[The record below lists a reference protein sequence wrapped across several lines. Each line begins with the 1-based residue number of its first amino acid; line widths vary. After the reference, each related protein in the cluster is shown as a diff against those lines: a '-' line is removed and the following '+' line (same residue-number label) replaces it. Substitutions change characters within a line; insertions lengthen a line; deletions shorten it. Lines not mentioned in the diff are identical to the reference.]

1 VAKDRREGIP
11 ERLKMH
17 FIKQIDDFL
26 EKIEKVLAVFL
37 FSGLAL
43 LITFNIL
50 SRNIFNY
57 SFEKIFETAPV
68 FVLWLALVGS
78 SLALKKRRHIKLELL
93 LRYCPEKSRYY
104 SNYAVSF
111 FGMAVTAILF
121 YSSLQFVF
129 NEIQIFGNKGFL
141 SVIFPL
147 FFAISFFRY
156 FTWIL
161 YGINKR

>member
-1 VAKDRREGIP
+1 MR
-11 ERLKMH
+11 

-50 SRNIFNY
+50 SRNIFDY

-68 FVLWLALVGS
+68 LVLWLALVGS
-78 SLALKKRRHIKLELL
+78 SLALKKRRHIKIELL
-93 LRYCPEKSRYY
+93 LRYCPAICRYY

-111 FGMAVTAILF
+111 FGMAVTGILF
-121 YSSLQFVF
+121 YSSLQFVS
-129 NEIQIFGNKGFL
+129 NEVQIFGNKGFF

-147 FFAISFFRY
+147 FFALSFFRY
-156 FTWIL
+156 FTWIV
-161 YGINKR
+161 YDIYEQ

>member
-1 VAKDRREGIP
+1 MGF
-11 ERLKMH
+11 KMR

-26 EKIEKVLAVFL
+26 EKIEKALVIFL

-43 LITFNIL
+43 LVTFNII
-50 SRNIFNY
+50 SRNIFDY

-68 FVLWLALVGS
+68 FVLWLALAGS

-93 LRYCPEKSRYY
+93 LRRCPAILRRY

-111 FGMAVTAILF
+111 FGMAVTGILF
-121 YSSLQFVF
+121 FSSLRFVS
-129 NEIQIFGNKGFL
+129 NEILIFGNKGYF

-147 FFAISFFRY
+147 FFAASFFRY
-156 FTWIL
+156 FTWIA
-161 YGINKR
+161 YNACEK

>member
-1 VAKDRREGIP
+1 MR
-11 ERLKMH
+11 

-26 EKIEKVLAVFL
+26 ERIEKVLAVFL

-50 SRNIFNY
+50 SRNIFDY

-68 FVLWLALVGS
+68 LVLWLALVGS

-93 LRYCPEKSRYY
+93 LRYCPTICRYY

-111 FGMAVTAILF
+111 FGMIVTGILF
-121 YSSLQFVF
+121 YSSLQFVS
-129 NEIQIFGNKGFL
+129 NEVQIFGNKGFF

-147 FFAISFFRY
+147 FFALSFFRY
-156 FTWIL
+156 FTWIV
-161 YGINKR
+161 YDMYEQ

>member
-1 VAKDRREGIP
+1 MR
-11 ERLKMH
+11 

-50 SRNIFNY
+50 SRNIFDY

-68 FVLWLALVGS
+68 LVLWLALVGS
-78 SLALKKRRHIKLELL
+78 SLALKKRRHIKIELL
-93 LRYCPEKSRYY
+93 LRYCPAICRYY

-111 FGMAVTAILF
+111 FGMAVMGILF
-121 YSSLQFVF
+121 YSSLQFVS
-129 NEIQIFGNKGFL
+129 NEVQLFGNKGFF
-141 SVIFPL
+141 SVIVPL
-147 FFAISFFRY
+147 FFALSFFRY
-156 FTWIL
+156 FTWIV
-161 YGINKR
+161 YDMYEQ

>member
-1 VAKDRREGIP
+1 MR
-11 ERLKMH
+11 

-50 SRNIFNY
+50 SRNIFDY

-78 SLALKKRRHIKLELL
+78 SLALKKRRHIKMELL
-93 LRYCPEKSRYY
+93 LRYCPTICRYY

-111 FGMAVTAILF
+111 FGMAVMGILF
-121 YSSLQFVF
+121 YSSLQFVS
-129 NEIQIFGNKGFL
+129 NEVQIFGNKGFF

-147 FFAISFFRY
+147 FFALSFFRY
-156 FTWIL
+156 FTWIV
-161 YGINKR
+161 YDTYESIIE

>member
-1 VAKDRREGIP
+1 MMR
-11 ERLKMH
+11 

-26 EKIEKVLAVFL
+26 EKIEKILAVFL

-43 LITFNIL
+43 LITFNII
-50 SRNIFNY
+50 SRNIFDY

-78 SLALKKRRHIKLELL
+78 SLALKKRRHIKLEFL
-93 LRYCPEKSRYY
+93 LRYCPAIYRYY

-111 FGMAVTAILF
+111 FGMAVTGILF
-121 YSSLQFVF
+121 YSSLQFVS
-129 NEIQIFGNKGFL
+129 NEVQIFGNKGFF

-147 FFAISFFRY
+147 FFAMSFFRY
-156 FTWIL
+156 FTWIV
-161 YGINKR
+161 YDAYNQ

>member
-1 VAKDRREGIP
+1 MR
-11 ERLKMH
+11 
-17 FIKQIDDFL
+17 FIKQMDDFL

-50 SRNIFNY
+50 SRNIFDY

-78 SLALKKRRHIKLELL
+78 SLALKKRRHIKMELL
-93 LRYCPEKSRYY
+93 LRYCPTICRYY

-111 FGMAVTAILF
+111 FGMAVMGILF
-121 YSSLQFVF
+121 YSSLQFVS
-129 NEIQIFGNKGFL
+129 NEVQIFGNKGFF

-147 FFAISFFRY
+147 FFALSFFRY
-156 FTWIL
+156 FTWIV
-161 YGINKR
+161 YDIYESIIE

>member
-1 VAKDRREGIP
+1 MR
-11 ERLKMH
+11 
-17 FIKQIDDFL
+17 FIKQIDDLL

-37 FSGLAL
+37 FSGLSL

-50 SRNIFNY
+50 SRNIFDY

-68 FVLWLALVGS
+68 LVLWLALVGS

-93 LRYCPEKSRYY
+93 LRYCPAICRYY

-111 FGMAVTAILF
+111 FGMAVTGILF
-121 YSSLQFVF
+121 YSSLQFVS
-129 NEIQIFGNKGFL
+129 NEVQIFGNKGFF

-147 FFAISFFRY
+147 FFALSFFRY
-156 FTWIL
+156 FTWIV
-161 YGINKR
+161 YDMYEQ

>member
-1 VAKDRREGIP
+1 MR
-11 ERLKMH
+11 

-50 SRNIFNY
+50 SRNIFDY

-68 FVLWLALVGS
+68 LVLWLALIGS
-78 SLALKKRRHIKLELL
+78 SLALKKRRHIKIELL
-93 LRYCPEKSRYY
+93 LRYCPAICRYY

-111 FGMAVTAILF
+111 FGMAVTGILF
-121 YSSLQFVF
+121 YSSLQFVS
-129 NEIQIFGNKGFL
+129 NEVLIFGDRGFF

-147 FFAISFFRY
+147 FFALSFFRY
-156 FTWIL
+156 FTWIV
-161 YGINKR
+161 YDAYNR

>member
-1 VAKDRREGIP
+1 MR
-11 ERLKMH
+11 

-50 SRNIFNY
+50 ARNIFDY

-68 FVLWLALVGS
+68 LVLWLALVGS

-93 LRYCPEKSRYY
+93 LRYCPAICRYY

-111 FGMAVTAILF
+111 FGMAVMGILF
-121 YSSLQFVF
+121 YSSLQFVS
-129 NEIQIFGNKGFL
+129 NEVQIFGNKGFF

-147 FFAISFFRY
+147 FFTLSFFRY
-156 FTWIL
+156 FTWIV
-161 YGINKR
+161 YDIYKR

>member
-1 VAKDRREGIP
+1 
-11 ERLKMH
+11 MH

-50 SRNIFNY
+50 SRNIFDY

-68 FVLWLALVGS
+68 LVLWLALVGS

-93 LRYCPEKSRYY
+93 LRYCPTICRYY

-111 FGMAVTAILF
+111 FGMAVTGILF
-121 YSSLQFVF
+121 YSSLQFVS
-129 NEIQIFGNKGFL
+129 NEVQIFGNKGFF

-147 FFAISFFRY
+147 FFALSFFRY

-161 YGINKR
+161 YDNYKQ

>member
-1 VAKDRREGIP
+1 
-11 ERLKMH
+11 MH

-50 SRNIFNY
+50 SRNIFDY

-68 FVLWLALVGS
+68 LVLWLALVGS
-78 SLALKKRRHIKLELL
+78 SLALKKRRHIKIELL
-93 LRYCPEKSRYY
+93 LRYCPAIYRYY

-111 FGMAVTAILF
+111 FGMAVTGILF
-121 YSSLQFVF
+121 YSSLQFVS
-129 NEIQIFGNKGFL
+129 NEVQIFGNKGFF

-147 FFAISFFRY
+147 FFALSFFRY
-156 FTWIL
+156 FTWIV
-161 YGINKR
+161 YDIYKR

>member
-1 VAKDRREGIP
+1 MR
-11 ERLKMH
+11 
-17 FIKQIDDFL
+17 FIKKIDDFL

-50 SRNIFNY
+50 SRNIFDY

-68 FVLWLALVGS
+68 LVLWLALVGS
-78 SLALKKRRHIKLELL
+78 SLALKKRRHIKIELL
-93 LRYCPEKSRYY
+93 LRYCPTICRYY

-111 FGMAVTAILF
+111 FGMTVTGILF
-121 YSSLQFVF
+121 YSSLQFVS
-129 NEIQIFGNKGFL
+129 NEVQIFGNRGFF

-147 FFAISFFRY
+147 FFALSFFRY
-156 FTWIL
+156 FTWIV
-161 YGINKR
+161 YDIYEQ

>member
-1 VAKDRREGIP
+1 MR
-11 ERLKMH
+11 

-50 SRNIFNY
+50 SRNIFDY

-68 FVLWLALVGS
+68 LVLWLALVGS
-78 SLALKKRRHIKLELL
+78 SLALKKRRHIKMELL
-93 LRYCPEKSRYY
+93 LRYCPAICRYY
-104 SNYAVSF
+104 SSYAVSF
-111 FGMAVTAILF
+111 FGMAVTGILF
-121 YSSLQFVF
+121 YSSLQFVS
-129 NEIQIFGNKGFL
+129 NEVQIFGNKGFF

-147 FFAISFFRY
+147 FFALSFFRY
-156 FTWIL
+156 FTWIV
-161 YGINKR
+161 YDMYEQ

>member
-1 VAKDRREGIP
+1 MR
-11 ERLKMH
+11 

-50 SRNIFNY
+50 SRNIIDY

-68 FVLWLALVGS
+68 LVLWLALVGS

-93 LRYCPEKSRYY
+93 LRYCPAICRYY

-111 FGMAVTAILF
+111 FGMAVTGILF
-121 YSSLQFVF
+121 YSSLQFVS
-129 NEIQIFGNKGFL
+129 NEVQIFGNKGFF
-141 SVIFPL
+141 SVIFPMY
-147 FFAISFFRY
+147 FALSFFRY
-156 FTWIL
+156 FTWIV
-161 YGINKR
+161 YDMYAQ

>member
-1 VAKDRREGIP
+1 
-11 ERLKMH
+11 MH

-68 FVLWLALVGS
+68 LVLWLALVGS
-78 SLALKKRRHIKLELL
+78 SLALKKRRHIKIELL
-93 LRYCPEKSRYY
+93 LRYCPAIYRYY

-111 FGMAVTAILF
+111 FGMAVTRILF
-121 YSSLQFVF
+121 YSSLQFVS
-129 NEIQIFGNKGFL
+129 NEVQIFGNKGFF

-147 FFAISFFRY
+147 FFALSFFRY
-156 FTWIL
+156 FTWIV
-161 YGINKR
+161 YDIYKR

>member
-1 VAKDRREGIP
+1 MR
-11 ERLKMH
+11 

-68 FVLWLALVGS
+68 LVLWLALVGS
-78 SLALKKRRHIKLELL
+78 SLALKKRRHIKIELL
-93 LRYCPEKSRYY
+93 LRYCPTIYRYY

-111 FGMAVTAILF
+111 FGMAVTGILF
-121 YSSLQFVF
+121 YSSLQFVS
-129 NEIQIFGNKGFL
+129 NEVQLFGNKGFF

-147 FFAISFFRY
+147 FFALSFFRY
-156 FTWIL
+156 FTWIV
-161 YGINKR
+161 YDTYESIIE

>member
-1 VAKDRREGIP
+1 MR
-11 ERLKMH
+11 

-50 SRNIFNY
+50 SRNIFDY

-68 FVLWLALVGS
+68 LVLWLALVGS

-93 LRYCPEKSRYY
+93 LRYCPAICRYY

-111 FGMAVTAILF
+111 FGMAVMGILF
-121 YSSLQFVF
+121 YSSLQFVS
-129 NEIQIFGNKGFL
+129 NEVQIFGNKGFF

-147 FFAISFFRY
+147 FFALSFFRY
-156 FTWIL
+156 FTWIV
-161 YGINKR
+161 YDIYKR

>member
-1 VAKDRREGIP
+1 MR
-11 ERLKMH
+11 

-50 SRNIFNY
+50 SRNIFDY

-78 SLALKKRRHIKLELL
+78 SLALKKKRHIKLEFI
-93 LRYCPEKSRYY
+93 LRYCPAICRYY

-111 FGMAVTAILF
+111 FGMAVTGILF
-121 YSSLQFVF
+121 YSSLQFVS
-129 NEIQIFGNKGFL
+129 NEVQLFGNKGFF

-147 FFAISFFRY
+147 FFALSFFRY
-156 FTWIL
+156 FTWIV
-161 YGINKR
+161 YDMYDQ

>member
-1 VAKDRREGIP
+1 MR
-11 ERLKMH
+11 

-50 SRNIFNY
+50 SRNIFDY

-68 FVLWLALVGS
+68 LVLWLALVGS
-78 SLALKKRRHIKLELL
+78 SLALKKRRHIKIELL
-93 LRYCPEKSRYY
+93 LRYCPAICRYY

-111 FGMAVTAILF
+111 FGMAVTGILF
-121 YSSLQFVF
+121 YSSLQFVS
-129 NEIQIFGNKGFL
+129 NEVQIFGNRGFF

-147 FFAISFFRY
+147 FFALSFFRY
-156 FTWIL
+156 FTWIV
-161 YGINKR
+161 YDMYEQ

>member
-1 VAKDRREGIP
+1 
-11 ERLKMH
+11 MH
-17 FIKQIDDFL
+17 FIKLIDDFL

-50 SRNIFNY
+50 SRNIFDY

-68 FVLWLALVGS
+68 LVLWLALVGS

-93 LRYCPEKSRYY
+93 LRYCPAICRYY

-111 FGMAVTAILF
+111 FGMAVTGILF
-121 YSSLQFVF
+121 YSSLQFVS
-129 NEIQIFGNKGFL
+129 NEVQIFGNKGFF

-147 FFAISFFRY
+147 FFALSFFRY
-156 FTWIL
+156 FTWIV
-161 YGINKR
+161 YDMYKQ